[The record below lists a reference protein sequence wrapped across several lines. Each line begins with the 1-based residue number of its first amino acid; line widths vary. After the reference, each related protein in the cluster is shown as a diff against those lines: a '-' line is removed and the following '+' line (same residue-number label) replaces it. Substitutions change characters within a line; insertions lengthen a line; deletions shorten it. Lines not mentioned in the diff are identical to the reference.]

1 MEPLVSIVIPVYNVE
16 NFVKDTLSSVCNQ
29 TYKNI
34 EIICVDDGST
44 DNSLSVLNFYSEKD
58 KRIKVLSQSNSGV
71 SAARNNGI
79 RAAEGEYICF
89 LDSDDF
95 MHPQNVEL
103 QVKAITDS
111 GADIVYCRFKNVP
124 EDAGPGSFK
133 NLKAA
138 DFKLSNTPLADFI
151 FKRAH

>member
-95 MHPQNVEL
+95 MHPQNV
-103 QVKAITDS
+103 
-111 GADIVYCRFKNVP
+111 
-124 EDAGPGSFK
+124 
-133 NLKAA
+133 
-138 DFKLSNTPLADFI
+138 
-151 FKRAH
+151 